1 MVDLRLFQV
10 LENLVSSGELRQEDA
25 QKVSEEYAK
34 LEGLDGLDGLEGS
47 HRKVIP
53 EVTGYLGALFI
64 LISIIILVNGRWQHL
79 AKLTQFGIFISI
91 AVLFFGTSIV
101 IGNSTAA
108 KARLTGLLNVVASTS
123 ITIAILILKAPGHEV
138 PALAIFTGWFL
149 VLITFIF
156 NKSILGEI
164 SLVGFSLAAGISGI
178 FFLQPHPKNTS
189 YLFAIVLSVVGLGW
203 LFFANRQ
210 FFNRTLGDAIGMGT
224 LFLSGQ
230 FMFNGELRFVTY
242 LMYLVIVGIALWLYS
257 RTSEWPLLVG
267 VVLVITVGT
276 GEFVGETLGGSIGA
290 ALGLLTSG
298 VLFVTGSVYSF
309 KKIKQQI

>member
-1 MVDLRLFQV
+1 MVSKRLSLV
-10 LENLVSSGELRQEDA
+10 LENLVSRGELRQEDA
-25 QKVSEEYAK
+25 LKVSEEYSK
-34 LEGLDGLDGLEGS
+34 VDGLVGS
-47 HRKVIP
+47 RRKVIS

-79 AKLTQFGIFISI
+79 SKLTQFGIFITI

-101 IGNSTAA
+101 IGNASAA
-108 KARLTGLLNVVASTS
+108 KTRLTGLLNVVASTS
-123 ITIAILILKAPGHEV
+123 VTIAILVLKTPGHEV

-149 VLITFIF
+149 VLVTFKF
-156 NKSILGEI
+156 NRSILGEI
-164 SLVGFSLAAGISGI
+164 SLAGFSLAAGISGI
-178 FFLQPHPKNTS
+178 FFLQPHPRNTS
-189 YLFAIVLSVVGLGW
+189 YLFAIVLSVVGLSW

-210 FFNRTLGDAIGMGT
+210 FFNRTLGDAIGVGA

-230 FMFNGELRFVTY
+230 FMFSGELRFITY
-242 LMYLVIVGIALWLYS
+242 LMYLIIVGIALWLYS

-267 VVLVITVGT
+267 VVLVVTVGT

-298 VLFVTGSVYSF
+298 ILFVTGSVYSF
-309 KKIKQQI
+309 KKIRQQI

>member
-1 MVDLRLFQV
+1 MISKRLSLV
-10 LENLVSSGELRQEDA
+10 LENLVSRGELRQEDA
-25 QKVSEEYAK
+25 LKVSEEYSK
-34 LEGLDGLDGLEGS
+34 VDGLVGS
-47 HRKVIP
+47 RRKVIS

-79 AKLTQFGIFISI
+79 SKLTQFGIFITI

-101 IGNSTAA
+101 IGNASAA
-108 KARLTGLLNVVASTS
+108 KTRLTGLLNVVASTS
-123 ITIAILILKAPGHEV
+123 VTIAILVLKTPGHEV

-149 VLITFIF
+149 VLVTFKF
-156 NKSILGEI
+156 NRSILGEI
-164 SLVGFSLAAGISGI
+164 SLAGFSLAAGISGI
-178 FFLQPHPKNTS
+178 FFLQPHPRNTS
-189 YLFAIVLSVVGLGW
+189 YLFAIVLSVVGLSW

-210 FFNRTLGDAIGMGT
+210 FFNRTLGDAIGVGA

-230 FMFNGELRFVTY
+230 FMFSGELRFITY
-242 LMYLVIVGIALWLYS
+242 LMYLIIVGIALWLYS

-267 VVLVITVGT
+267 VVLVVTVGT

-298 VLFVTGSVYSF
+298 ILFVTGSVYSF
-309 KKIKQQI
+309 KKIRQQI